1 MEACHSEK
9 HRTMNAVPLQFSFY
23 LLNKW
28 CFHAL
33 KIKVMYLWDSGDSHF
48 ALFLSWNNFRLV
60 QTLLTTEFTTE
71 STYSCS
77 SGVLQNHRKSVKIKP
92 WASQVLLTEDFVH
105 TSPWFSTHILSG
117 LLWRLSSRVVARNWL
132 FFPFCI
138 LWIHPA
144 GILQRDM
151 EFCLVR
157 KEVSMCTT
165 GNSSAQKPVPC
176 FIYQF
181 NTLH

>member
-1 MEACHSEK
+1 
-9 HRTMNAVPLQFSFY
+9 
-23 LLNKW
+23 
-28 CFHAL
+28 
-33 KIKVMYLWDSGDSHF
+33 MYLWDSGDSRF

-60 QTLLTTEFTTE
+60 QTLLTTEFPTE

-132 FFPFCI
+132 FSFLYSMDTSSWSPGEGHGVLPCKEGSVYVYYWKFFCTESLSLALFTNSTLCI
-138 LWIHPA
+138 SMDFRRLIY
-144 GILQRDM
+144 LRDYNLMLM
-151 EFCLVR
+151 EIFLLR
-157 KEVSMCTT
+157 
-165 GNSSAQKPVPC
+165 A
-176 FIYQF
+176 
-181 NTLH
+181 L